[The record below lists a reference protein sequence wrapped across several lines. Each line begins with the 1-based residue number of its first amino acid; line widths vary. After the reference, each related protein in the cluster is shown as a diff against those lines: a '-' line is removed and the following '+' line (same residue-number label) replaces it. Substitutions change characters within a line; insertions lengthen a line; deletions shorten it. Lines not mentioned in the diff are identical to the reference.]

1 MVPLFLSYLNM
12 LLRFQT
18 FAFNYKNYNPF
29 RNLSIS
35 IFRTLIWSVDPGQF
49 GSILDPHVF
58 RTRLWMSSSW
68 IPVGQKFD
76 SLAEK
81 LDWEKNE
88 CSQFKWN
95 NTLFMFQV
103 HFCLFHKYDHPLKIL
118 QYQHPVGYE
127 YQIITCNL
135 IPKGSLRYFICWK

>member
-1 MVPLFLSYLNM
+1 M
-12 LLRFQT
+12 
-18 FAFNYKNYNPF
+18 
-29 RNLSIS
+29 
-35 IFRTLIWSVDPGQF
+35 DPGQF

-76 SLAEK
+76 SWAED
-81 LDWEKNE
+81 LDWEKYE

-135 IPKGSLRYFICWK
+135 IPKGSLRYFICWKLIRGQPKTNLYFLKSKFGYKYVKLTCSGGLDLSYQRVL